1 MPPDRTP
8 QDQGPPLS
16 QGDLER
22 SLSDVRAEIY
32 LIEVQRAQTK
42 RLLASPDV
50 QRDPAEVERLSK
62 RQRLIASRLEKL
74 EAKTAGLRAIL
85 ERVLACR
92 GTNEQREGRA
102 GSEPTAE

>member
-32 LIEVQRAQTK
+32 LIEVQRAQNE
-42 RLLASPDV
+42 RLLASPEV
-50 QRDPAEVERLSK
+50 QRDPAEVERLRK
-62 RQRLIASRLEKL
+62 RQRSIASRLEEL
-74 EAKTAGLRAIL
+74 EAKTAGLRARL
-85 ERVLACR
+85 ERVLASR
-92 GTNEQREGRA
+92 GTNEPRDGHA